1 MSKHPPRQASKQ
13 GQNANKQSGNQSTK
27 QTSQANVN
35 KQASNAPLKQ
45 DRSENKQPTNAAVKQ
60 NRPGDKLLT
69 RQAMKQERREEE
81 RQRRLGEQ
89 RRNVRRRRF
98 LLVGLVAAVI
108 LVAAG
113 AVYAFV
119 NAHNSSTQG
128 HAAPTEQVFNSAY
141 QPVDGVYCDQLEQLS
156 YHIHVHLTIWINGNQ
171 VQVPQGVG
179 IASDGSCFYWL
190 HTHDSTGVVHI
201 EAPTPAALT
210 LGNFLNIWGQRFPQL
225 GYQDQLASPA
235 GWTIYVNGQKV
246 TGDFNKVAFQPHML
260 ITLAYNSPGVKPDTV
275 YSWAAGL

>member
-13 GQNANKQSGNQSTK
+13 GQNANKQSGNQST
-27 QTSQANVN
+27 
-35 KQASNAPLKQ
+35 
-45 DRSENKQPTNAAVKQ
+45 KQ

-81 RQRRLGEQ
+81 RQRRLGERQ
-89 RRNVRRRRF
+89 RAVRRKRF

-108 LVAAG
+108 LVAAV

-119 NAHNSSTQG
+119 NAHNSTARGQ
-128 HAAPTEQVFNSAY
+128 AAPTEQVFNSAY

-210 LGNFLNIWGQRFPQL
+210 LGDFLNIWGQRFPQL
-225 GYQDQLASPA
+225 GYQDPLASPA

-260 ITLAYNSPGVKPDTV
+260 ITLAYNSPGVKPDTA